1 MATTMQ
7 ESPTQAK
14 APRRL
19 AGPVACGTVA
29 GALFSTCCSVG
40 VAPVI
45 TWATTVTGGYFA
57 LSSFTPVGATPFM
70 VAGMFLLSGLAT
82 WLIMRRRTRGMAGPV
97 ARAVTRRGVRTALL
111 TSGVTYFVL
120 MGLVL
125 PGLFAIGALGM
136 GQFQPMMPG
145 MAHSSHSTSQ
155 HSKGS
160 MHMGP
165 AKKGSHMGNMKMKSG
180 K

>member
-14 APRRL
+14 APRRFT
-19 AGPVACGTVA
+19 GPVACGTVA
-29 GALFSTCCSVG
+29 GALFSTCCTVG

-57 LSSFTPVGATPFM
+57 LSKFTPAGATPFM
-70 VAGMFLLSGLAT
+70 VGGMFLLSGLAA
-82 WLIMRRRTRGMAGPV
+82 WLVMRRRTRSMARPV

-125 PGLFAIGALGM
+125 PGLFAIGALNM
-136 GQFQPMMPG
+136 GQFSPMMPS
-145 MAHSSHSTSQ
+145 MTHSTGQ

-160 MHMGP
+160 MHMNP
-165 AKKGSHMGNMKMKSG
+165 AKKGSMHKGSMKMKTGS
-180 K
+180 